1 MKASAALLSIGLLS
15 SALTAVTVVGHL
27 AWNSLTEVSESAPT
41 TPSRSTVA
49 TAPTAGQVV
58 QSPQVNQAVSQV
70 SPAPTAAPASNASNA
85 SAAASNPL
93 LPAVNSSQN
102 PAPIAPWT
110 QQENDYLFDL
120 SQALQPVEHHRLSAA
135 EQLQVARNIQ
145 AWVTAGADY
154 WGVREQFD
162 RTYRRAIAGDYAH
175 NRDVY
180 IRFATA
186 YFAPELL
193 ARVMQP
199 PRVVQT
205 PPGPPPSV
213 YPGPYP
219 VDPYADSYLYPYLDP
234 YLHYSDI
241 PDPGSPYPNEIAPNP
256 GPNQAPQTP
265 QLPNLTEVAL

>member
-1 MKASAALLSIGLLS
+1 M
-15 SALTAVTVVGHL
+15 H
-27 AWNSLTEVSESAPT
+27 
-41 TPSRSTVA
+41 
-49 TAPTAGQVV
+49 
-58 QSPQVNQAVSQV
+58 
-70 SPAPTAAPASNASNA
+70 
-85 SAAASNPL
+85 
-93 LPAVNSSQN
+93 
-102 PAPIAPWT
+102 

-205 PPGPPPSV
+205 PPGPPLSV

-219 VDPYADSYLYPYLDP
+219 VDPYADPYLYPYPDP

-241 PDPGSPYPNEIAPNP
+241 PDLGSPYPNEIAPNP
-256 GPNQAPQTP
+256 VPNQAPQTP